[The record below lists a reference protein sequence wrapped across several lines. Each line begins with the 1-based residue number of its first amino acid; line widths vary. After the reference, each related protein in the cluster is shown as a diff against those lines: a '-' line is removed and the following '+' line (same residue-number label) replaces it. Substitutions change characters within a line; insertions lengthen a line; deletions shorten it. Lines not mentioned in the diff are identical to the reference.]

1 MGNIQLS
8 QRTKGFISI
17 IVVMLIW
24 GSSFTV
30 TKVVVT
36 EVQPFIFATL
46 RHIIASIVL
55 LPFYLI
61 HRKKVTQP
69 LPYGKLALMGLTGIT
84 VYYCFFNSAMS
95 RITASTGA
103 LVEGLIPV
111 VIAVLAALILKEH
124 LHKKTVTGIVLSVTG
139 VILVGF
145 VGTAHQPGN
154 TFLGSFLMVC
164 AVLLWGM
171 YTMLSRSLKS
181 SDIVVVTSVST
192 FIGTAFLLPVFFW
205 EIYQHGMPVISTKA
219 WVGMTYLGCFSSAL
233 AYFLY
238 NRALESL
245 PAAQVG
251 NFLNLNPVIGALI
264 AYLFLKDTIT
274 SLQLAGAVLVLAGIW
289 LSNRKVSPEQG

>member
-1 MGNIQLS
+1 MNKITLDE
-8 QRTKGFISI
+8 RTKGFISI
-17 IVVMLIW
+17 IFVMLIW

-30 TKVVVT
+30 SKIVVT
-36 EVQPFIFATL
+36 EVNPFVFATL
-46 RHIIASIVL
+46 RHIIACIVL
-55 LPFYLI
+55 FPFYLMR
-61 HRKKVTQP
+61 RKKVTRP
-69 LPYGKLALMGLTGIT
+69 LPYGKLTLMGLTGIA

-111 VIAVLAALILKEH
+111 VIAVLAAVILKEH
-124 LHKKTVTGIVLSVTG
+124 LHKKTITGIVLSVIG

-145 VGTAHQPGN
+145 VGAAHGPGN
-154 TFLGSFLMVC
+154 SLLGSFLMVC
-164 AVLLWGM
+164 AVLLWGL

-181 SDIVVVTSVST
+181 SDSVVVTAVST
-192 FIGTAFLLPVFFW
+192 FIGTACLLPVFF
-205 EIYQHGMPVISTKA
+205 ITVAQHGLPPISWKA
-219 WVGMTYLGCFSSAL
+219 WAGMAYLGCFSSAL

-264 AYLFLKDTIT
+264 AYLFLKDNIT
-274 SLQLAGAVLVLAGIW
+274 GLQLVGAVLVLTGIW
-289 LSNRKVSPEQG
+289 LSNRKVTS